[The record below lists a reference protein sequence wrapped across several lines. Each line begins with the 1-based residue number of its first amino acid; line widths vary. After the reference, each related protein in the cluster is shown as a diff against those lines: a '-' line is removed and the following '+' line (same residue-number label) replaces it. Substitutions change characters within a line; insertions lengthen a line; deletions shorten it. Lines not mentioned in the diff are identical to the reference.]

1 METMKT
7 QTPKIRKKKKN
18 ARSRLKWTVPA
29 VLLCAGAAVTLSVP
43 ALVEYALPEV
53 TVASPVYTSYSDTVR
68 AVGSILLDP
77 TDNEWYAAV
86 YVSERDIRKVQ
97 PGQTAALS
105 GSAFDD
111 GIYTATVD
119 LTADTAHTITVGLI
133 TETVVDLR
141 LKLDNPDGNLR
152 SGYTTNAEIAV
163 SPEKRALTVP
173 YDAVLQ
179 DDGGEYV
186 YVLEMSS
193 AFAESRM
200 GVIRRRDISTGKELP
215 EAVEVLAGL
224 TEADS
229 VVIPGENG
237 GEGLDLSPNMP
248 VKVTGE

>member
-1 METMKT
+1 MNTVKT
-7 QTPKIRKKKKN
+7 QSRAAKKKN
-18 ARSRLKWTVPA
+18 ARSKLKWTVPA

-53 TVASPVYTSYSDTVR
+53 SVASPVYTSYSDTVR

-77 TDNEWYAAV
+77 ADNQWYAAV
-86 YVSERDIRKVQ
+86 YVSERDIRRVQ

-111 GIYTATVD
+111 GIYTAAVD
-119 LTADTAHTITVGLI
+119 HMADTAHTITVGLI

-141 LKLDNPDGNLR
+141 LKLNNPDDNLR

-163 SPEKRALTVP
+163 SPEKRALTIP

-179 DDGGEYV
+179 DDDGEYV
-186 YVLEMSS
+186 YVLEAAPALS
-193 AFAESRM
+193 ESRM
-200 GVIRRRDISTGKELP
+200 GVIRRRDITTGKELP
-215 EAVEVLAGL
+215 DAVEVLAGL

-229 VVIPGENG
+229 VVIPGENEG
-237 GEGLDLSPNMP
+237 GNPALSPNMP
-248 VKVTGE
+248 VKVTEDA